1 MGRSRKSRL
10 KTLTQTVEPSQ
21 GDNEMEN
28 ARQQYDDCLRIN
40 ARIMELL
47 DFFKEIGHIP
57 LDNTGCLSDFFE
69 NNVYL
74 FNVSGLENIAN
85 VLNEYPYNEEG
96 TWFSPSSIV
105 LGGRCE
111 LNCVYKNKA
120 VEDNWDNKTKILRHV
135 STLVSDDEINALTE
149 KLREDRRNKDM
160 PANMLDA
167 AVRERDYMIKA
178 AEGKQL
184 RECNIIKENMKN
196 ILEFIQG
203 LRDFMFING
212 KQVDKVLCDNI
223 YTSTGNGDYVGLLD
237 IKELLDEYPKKYPRP
252 DSHGNVYGIPSFFA
266 FMACSLETLWFSEN
280 KNEGPDPLIAVQD
293 ISEIKKKIIDWAV
306 KNGALKCEKICA

>member
-1 MGRSRKSRL
+1 
-10 KTLTQTVEPSQ
+10 
-21 GDNEMEN
+21 MEN

-47 DFFKEIGHIP
+47 DFLKEIG
-57 LDNTGCLSDFFE
+57 FE
-69 NNVYL
+69 ENVYL
-74 FNVSGLENIAN
+74 GNAIGLENIAN

-111 LNCVYKNKA
+111 LNCAYKNKA
-120 VEDNWDNKTKILRHV
+120 VEDNWSNKAKILHHV
-135 STLVSDDEINALTE
+135 SPLVSDDEINALTK
-149 KLREDRRNKDM
+149 KLYEDRRNKDL

-203 LRDFMFING
+203 LGDFMLING

-223 YTSTGNGDYVGLLD
+223 YTSTGNGDYVGLLG
-237 IKELLDEYPKKYPRP
+237 IKELLEVCPKWYPKP
-252 DSHGNVYGIPSFFA
+252 DSHGNVYWIPSFFA
-266 FMACSLETLWFSEN
+266 FKKECPLETLWFSEN
-280 KNEGPDPLIAVQD
+280 KNEGPDPLIAVQN
-293 ISEIKKKIIDWAV
+293 ISEIKKKIINWAV
-306 KNGALKCEKICA
+306 KNGAIKSEKICA

>member
-1 MGRSRKSRL
+1 
-10 KTLTQTVEPSQ
+10 
-21 GDNEMEN
+21 MEN

-57 LDNTGCLSDFFE
+57 CGGGDAPNSTRCLSDFFE
-69 NNVYL
+69 ENVYL
-74 FNVSGLENIAN
+74 GNAIGLENIAN

-111 LNCVYKNKA
+111 LNCAYKNKA
-120 VEDNWDNKTKILRHV
+120 VEDNWSNKAKILHHV
-135 STLVSDDEINALTE
+135 SPLVSDDEINALTK
-149 KLREDRRNKDM
+149 KLYEDRRNKDL

-203 LRDFMFING
+203 LGDF
-212 KQVDKVLCDNI
+212 VLEDHGNRIDEFLDCNI
-223 YTSTGNGDYVGLLD
+223 YTSNRHGPINILRG
-237 IKELLDEYPKKYPRP
+237 IEELLDKEYPEKFAYP
-252 DSHGNVYGIPSFFA
+252 DSHGNIYWIPSFLSFRCA
-266 FMACSLETLWFSEN
+266 LGLDTIWFSEN
-280 KNEGPDPLIAVQD
+280 KNEGPDPLIAVQN

-306 KNGALKCEKICA
+306 KNGAIKSEKICA